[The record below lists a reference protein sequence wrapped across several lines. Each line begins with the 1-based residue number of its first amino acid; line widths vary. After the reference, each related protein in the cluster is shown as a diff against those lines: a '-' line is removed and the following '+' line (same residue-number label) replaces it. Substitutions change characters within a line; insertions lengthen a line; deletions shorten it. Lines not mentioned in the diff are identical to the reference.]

1 MSAARVSAE
10 KEASTGLFSRKVEK
24 PIPPS
29 AWFTWHAGLF
39 RPGVRVLDVACGT
52 GRHALLAAEAGA
64 EVVAVDQHHDRIK
77 ALTKEAGKRKL
88 PIRAVAADLTTWAF
102 EQDAYDVV
110 MVFQYLDRARM
121 PEMLQAVRSGGH
133 FLAETFLDSQRQQG
147 WGPTQ
152 DEHLLKT
159 GELTIIVRDFEIIL
173 GREVI
178 EMIDGHPAAI
188 ASVLAHRHP
197 NDATRE

>member
-10 KEASTGLFSRKVEK
+10 KEVSTGLFSRKVEK

-39 RPGVRVLDVACGT
+39 RQGVRVLDVACGT

-64 EVVAVDQHHDRIK
+64 EVVAVDSDRDRIK
-77 ALTKEAGKRKL
+77 ALTKEAGKRNL
-88 PIRAVAADLTTWAF
+88 SIQTVEADLTIWGFDRDAF
-102 EQDAYDVV
+102 DVV
-110 MVFQYLDRARM
+110 MVFEYLDRARVAD
-121 PEMLQAVRSGGH
+121 MLRAVRPGGY

-152 DEHLLKT
+152 DAYLLKA
-159 GELTIIVRDFEIIL
+159 GELAAIVQSFETIL

-178 EMIDGHPAAI
+178 EMIDGRPAAI
-188 ASVLAHRHP
+188 ASVLAQRP
-197 NDATRE
+197 AE